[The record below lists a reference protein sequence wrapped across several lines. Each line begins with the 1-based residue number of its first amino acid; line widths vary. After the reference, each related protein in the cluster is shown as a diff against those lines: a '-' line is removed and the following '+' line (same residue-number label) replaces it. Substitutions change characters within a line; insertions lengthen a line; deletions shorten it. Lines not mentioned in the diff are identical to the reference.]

1 MSRNKYPE
9 ETVNLILDVSQ
20 RLFIEKGYDNTTI
33 QDIIDELGGLTKGA
47 IYHHFSSKQDI
58 LDAVIERLFAKNTL
72 SASWRK
78 IQSDT
83 GIMLAAALTDEQ
95 EQQFRKLGVHLQNMP
110 QMLSD
115 LVLRSVNDIA
125 PNAFEPVIE
134 EGVRDGSLSV
144 MFPKQAAEA
153 VSLIANIWINPL
165 VFPVDNEELKAKF
178 EFICGITKSI
188 GLDISDI
195 YPLLDKM
202 NSDINL

>member
-1 MSRNKYPE
+1 MSGSRIKVTLYNRTFKEIDMSDFTRITEGIFSNRDDIVEVAFPE
-9 ETVNLILDVSQ
+9 
-20 RLFIEKGYDNTTI
+20 
-33 QDIIDELGGLTKGA
+33 
-47 IYHHFSSKQDI
+47 
-58 LDAVIERLFAKNTL
+58 
-72 SASWRK
+72 
-78 IQSDT
+78 
-83 GIMLAAALTDEQ
+83 
-95 EQQFRKLGVHLQNMP
+95 GVE
-110 QMLSD
+110 
-115 LVLRSVNDIA
+115 VIA